1 MNGDTNREMEAEI
14 DVEDVEVTDG
24 SDLFT
29 DEADTDVE
37 DEGEDLEEDA
47 DEGDD
52 EEDDFEDDESE
63 EDDTESEEPDKKKAD
78 KSKPADNSAPKP
90 LKVTHL
96 GVEKEID
103 PYSPEG
109 IALVQKGLNYD
120 HEHEAYVRLKS
131 SLDEAAKA
139 SGQQTDAF
147 LKSIVETTKAAMV
160 ESAKAK
166 IRTKY
171 PGAPEE
177 LVSELA
183 GKQAAEEAA
192 QLKLD
197 AEATAESTKSKDW
210 EELKKAYPE
219 VTTMD
224 KLPQPVREAIEAGK
238 SPLLAMLEHKN
249 SELRKEVADL
259 KTAAEAAKKNK
270 ENQERSTGS
279 AKGTAGTK
287 KKDGFLSGLGL

>member
-52 EEDDFEDDESE
+52 EEDDLEDDESE
-63 EDDTESEEPDKKKAD
+63 ENDTESEEPDKKKAG
-78 KSKPADNSAPKP
+78 KGKPADSSAPKP
-90 LKVTHL
+90 IKVTHL
-96 GVEKEID
+96 DVEKEYD
-103 PYSPEG
+103 PYTPES
-109 IALVQKGLNYD
+109 IVIFQKGLNYD
-120 HEHEAYVRLKS
+120 HVNAAYTRLKT

-160 ESAKAK
+160 ESAKVE

-183 GKQAAEEAA
+183 GKQAAEKAA

-249 SELRKEVADL
+249 SELRKEVAEL

-279 AKGTAGTK
+279 AKGTAGAK
-287 KKDGFLSGLGL
+287 KKDGFVSGLGV